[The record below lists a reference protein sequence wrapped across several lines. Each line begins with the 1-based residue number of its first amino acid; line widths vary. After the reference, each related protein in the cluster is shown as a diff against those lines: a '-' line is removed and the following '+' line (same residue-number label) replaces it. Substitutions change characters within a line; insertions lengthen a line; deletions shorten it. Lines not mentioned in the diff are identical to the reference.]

1 MDTIGMWQW
10 ARRKPADTALVT
22 PEHERVSFAELAA
35 RANRLAHGLRA
46 RGLVEGDM
54 VAVLLPNSPAWVE
67 TFMAT
72 QQIGLYMTAINYHL
86 TAPEV
91 AYILEN
97 SGSRLFISNPRHGAV
112 AREAAARAGLAGSAC
127 FAEGGSIQ
135 GFAGY
140 ETLLKG
146 QPENEPEGR
155 RAGELM
161 LYTSG
166 TTGRPKGVRRPL
178 KGVAP
183 EEPLVRAR
191 DMARRMYGLTPG
203 DGCHLVQGPL
213 YHAAPGR
220 IGMRA
225 LHLGHTLV
233 LMDKWTPE
241 GALARV
247 ERYRVDNT
255 HMVPTMF
262 HRLLKLPRGGRERHD
277 LSSMRVVLHGAAPCP
292 VETKRKMMRWWGPVL
307 YEYYGGTEGGGT
319 YVTPEDWLARP
330 GTVGR
335 PWPGSQVFVLD
346 AEGNELP
353 AGRVGV
359 VYFLPSQGPVAYHRD
374 PDKTRAAFRGELLTL
389 GDMGYVD
396 EDGWLFLSDRRSDL
410 ILSGGVNIYPAEI
423 EAVLHQHAKV
433 ADVVVFGLPDE
444 EWGERVQAV
453 VQPLEDVASSPELA
467 DELLRFAAESLARY
481 KLPKQIDFVDELPR
495 LPTGKLA
502 RREVRERYLPV

>member
-1 MDTIGMWQW
+1 MDTVGLWQW
-10 ARRKPADTALVT
+10 ARRKPAETALVT
-22 PEHERVSFAELAA
+22 AEHHRVSFGELAA

-46 RGLVEGDM
+46 RGLAEGDM
-54 VAVLLPNSPAWVE
+54 VAVLLPNTPAWVE
-67 TFMAT
+67 TFLAT

-86 TAPEV
+86 TTTEV
-91 AYILEN
+91 AYILDN
-97 SGSRLFISNPRHGAV
+97 AGARLFVSHPRHAEV
-112 AREAAARAGLAGSAC
+112 AREAVARVGLPGSAC
-127 FAEGGSIQ
+127 FAEHGGIQ
-135 GFAGY
+135 GFGDY
-140 ETLLKG
+140 ETLLQG
-146 QPENEPEGR
+146 QPESDPEQR

-166 TTGRPKGVRRPL
+166 TTGRPKGVRRRL
-178 KGVAP
+178 RGVAP
-183 EEPLVRAR
+183 EESLRRAR
-191 DMARRMYGLTPG
+191 DRARQMYGLTPG
-203 DGCHLVQGPL
+203 HGCHLVQGPL

-233 LMDKWTPE
+233 LMDKWSPE

-262 HRLLKLPRGGRERHD
+262 HRLLKLPRAGRERHD
-277 LSSMRVVLHGAAPCP
+277 VASLRVVLHGAAPCP
-292 VETKRKMMRWWGPVL
+292 VETKRRMMEWWGPVL

-335 PWPGSQVFVLD
+335 PWPGSRVFVLD

-353 AGRVGV
+353 SGEVGL
-359 VYFLPSQGPVAYHRD
+359 VYLLPSQGPVEYHRD

-389 GDMGYVD
+389 GDLGYLD
-396 EDGWLFLSDRRSDL
+396 GDGWLFLSDRRSDL

-423 EAVLHQHAKV
+423 EAALHQHAKV

-453 VQPLEDVASSPELA
+453 VQPLEGVAPSPELA
-467 DELLRFAAESLARY
+467 DELLRFAAGSLARY
-481 KLPKQIDFVDELPR
+481 KLPRALDFVDELPR

-502 RREVRERYLPV
+502 RRQVRERYLPV